1 MKPDEDIPPDE
12 LAANNEAK
20 ATVLVVTFIWLIAIA
35 MIFAFG
41 IWLVACLK
49 SNGG

>member
-20 ATVLVVTFIWLIAIA
+20 ATVRIVFFVWLVVIAV
-35 MIFAFG
+35 IFALG

-49 SNGG
+49 SSGG